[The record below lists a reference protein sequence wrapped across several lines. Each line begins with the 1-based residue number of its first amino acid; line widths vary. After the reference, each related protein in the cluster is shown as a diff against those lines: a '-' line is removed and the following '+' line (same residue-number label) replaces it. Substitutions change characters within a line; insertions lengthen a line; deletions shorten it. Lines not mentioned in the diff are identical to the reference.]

1 MQIGYKIF
9 RLGKKVKKS
18 FTSKNSNIIDYANSE
33 FRSDFLDLFIGK
45 VCKFGV
51 STGTGIENVAT
62 VFRKPLCIVHVPFEL
77 SYFHC
82 GNLIMTRNHYSKLLG
97 RNLTISE
104 IFESGSKMNF
114 NTVMIDIA
122 IKG

>member
-1 MQIGYKIF
+1 MNSDNFLLAAETLANKGYKIF

-62 VFRKPLCIVHVPFEL
+62 VFRKPLCIIHVPFEL

-82 GNLIMTRNHYSKLLG
+82 GKLNNDKKSLFKII
-97 RNLTISE
+97 R
-104 IFESGSKMNF
+104 
-114 NTVMIDIA
+114 
-122 IKG
+122 